1 MLKKLDIQNY
11 AIISALSIGPAKGM
25 VIITGETGAGK
36 SILLGALG
44 LALGDRADSSQ
55 LRDKDKKTI
64 VEAVFAVQESAT
76 LEKLML
82 AADIDM
88 DSEIILRREI
98 QSNGK
103 SRAFV
108 NDTPVALNQ
117 LQGIAALLVDLH
129 QQFDTLELGSK
140 HFQRALLDAR
150 AGAIGLMNSYSVL
163 YDRYSSLNRKLQ
175 DAKANLLKANQEQEY
190 KSFLLRELDEL
201 KWTAGEGKAITEE
214 LNVLSHA
221 EQIKVGI
228 GKAVYVF
235 QEGEQPLIPQLRSLV
250 ASLQPQ
256 ASHHPALPGLMAR
269 LDSAYVELKDIGAE
283 MERLLDGIQVDD
295 QRMEILNARMA
306 QAQRIAK
313 KHGLAEVDE
322 LVTVRSQLAEEME
335 VIEETGASIRELELE
350 LEKVKQE
357 AMILSGELHEKRMAA
372 ISPLEQ
378 ATHELLVR
386 VGMPNA
392 RLKIEMKVVGL
403 SAAGTDEVTFL
414 FDANKS
420 GQFEPLHKVASGG
433 ELSRLMLILKSLV
446 ASSLDMPTLIFDE
459 IDSGISGEAAR
470 QVGLLMQELSAHHQV
485 IAITHQPQIAA
496 LANQH
501 LYIYKTADQE
511 QVTTHVR
518 ELAGEERVTTIA
530 RMMAGDKPSEAVL
543 ATAREMVK
551 ARAGSRT

>member
-11 AIISALSIGPAKGM
+11 AIISALTMEPAKGM

-64 VEAVFAVQESAT
+64 VEAVFAVQESDT
-76 LEKLML
+76 LEKIML
-82 AADIDM
+82 AADVDM

-117 LQGIAALLVDLH
+117 LQGIAAQLVDLH
-129 QQFDTLELGSK
+129 QQFDTLELGSR

-150 AGAIGLMNSYSVL
+150 AGAIGLMNTYTAL
-163 YDRYSSLNRKLQ
+163 FERYSSLNRKLQ
-175 DAKANLLKANQEQEY
+175 DSKANLLKANQEQEY
-190 KSFLLRELDEL
+190 KAFLLKELDEL
-201 KWTAGEGKAITEE
+201 KWTAGEGKSMAEE
-214 LNVLSHA
+214 LNLLSHA

-228 GKAVYVF
+228 GRAVYVF

-250 ASLQPQ
+250 AALQPQ
-256 ASHHPALPGLMAR
+256 ASHHPALPALMAR
-269 LDSAYVELKDIGAE
+269 LDAAYVELKDIGAE
-283 MERLLDGIQVDD
+283 MEHLLDAIQVDD
-295 QRMEILNARMA
+295 KRMETLNARMA
-306 QAQRIAK
+306 QAQRMAK
-313 KHGLAEVDE
+313 KHGLSDVDE
-322 LVTVRSQLAEEME
+322 LVSVRDQLTAEMI
-335 VIEETGASIRELELE
+335 VIEETGVSIRELEME

-357 AMILSGELHEKRMAA
+357 ASIVAGELHEKRVTA
-372 ISPLEQ
+372 IPLLEQ
-378 ATHELLVR
+378 ATQELLVR

-392 RLKIEMKVVGL
+392 RLKIDLKVVGL
-403 SAAGTDEVTFL
+403 TSAGIDEVAFL

-470 QVGLLMQELSAHHQV
+470 QVGLLMQELSTHHQV

-501 LYIYKTADQE
+501 LYIYKTADQD

-530 RMMAGDKPSEAVL
+530 RMMAGDNPSEAVL
-543 ATAREMVK
+543 ATAREMV
-551 ARAGSRT
+551 RANVGSGN